1 VAQVAAGESE
11 RRGFGDGKND
21 RWGMQPR
28 QARRGRA
35 TRACEAGLRALL
47 CIGPSRGT
55 TRLAPSASGPG
66 GALVA
71 WEVAEWA
78 AGAHWLLGWEGGRDA
93 ARRASQG
100 KRGGWLGCARSGEG
114 SQVGQPGR
122 DGRDGPF
129 SFSLLFYLSPLLF
142 YSLYQ
147 FKSNSIIN
155 ACSTGSFLKQKY
167 NMLRHDGI
175 IKPPLVFYFTRL
187 KHTHI

>member
-78 AGAHWLLGWEGGRDA
+78 AGAHWLLGWEGRRDA

-100 KRGGWLGCARSGEG
+100 KKRGLAGVCQERGREPGGPAGKGWKGWALFL
-114 SQVGQPGR
+114 
-122 DGRDGPF
+122 F
-129 SFSLLFYLSPLLF
+129 SPILFISSSFLFSLPIQIKFNNKCMLHR
-142 YSLYQ
+142 
-147 FKSNSIIN
+147 IIPQTKIQY
-155 ACSTGSFLKQKY
+155 ASA
-167 NMLRHDGI
+167 
-175 IKPPLVFYFTRL
+175 
-187 KHTHI
+187 